1 MICNLINNIRVF
13 FTFVY
18 VFFQDYTR
26 IIYPFVDSI
35 EEKTNLLNLALF
47 LEKLPENFGEDDQE
61 KIEELNPNIETKS
74 NEINTNENNSE
85 SKEIDNIPLIFS
97 EIEKTIVNNLELN
110 ENKDTNDNIINSDEE
125 SKNLEENK
133 IDVEIQE
140 DNSKKQSNQEIYEES
155 QNKIIETLIQEDNIQ
170 TNEEHDH
177 EKLKVIQNN
186 NVEKENNIIKNE
198 DTIESTIDINNTKNL
213 DQLIIND
220 LSEVQEDS
228 LPKDKKGKKNKVKNK
243 NTFQELEKV
252 SIEKF

>member
-26 IIYPFVDSI
+26 IIYPFMDSI
-35 EEKTNLLNLALF
+35 EEKSNLLNLALF
-47 LEKLPENFGEDDQE
+47 LENLPENFGEENQD
-61 KIEELNPNIETKS
+61 KIEELNQNIEIKS
-74 NEINTNENNSE
+74 DEINTNENKDIN
-85 SKEIDNIPLIFS
+85 NN
-97 EIEKTIVNNLELN
+97 TIN
-110 ENKDTNDNIINSDEE
+110 TDEE
-125 SKNLEENK
+125 SRILEENK
-133 IDVEIQE
+133 IDV
-140 DNSKKQSNQEIYEES
+140 DNSKHQSNQEISEINEES
-155 QNKIIETLIQEDNIQ
+155 QNKIIETLIQEDNIL
-170 TNEEHDH
+170 TNKEHDH
-177 EKLKVIQNN
+177 EKLKVTQDN

>member
-35 EEKTNLLNLALF
+35 EEKSNLLNLALF
-47 LEKLPENFGEDDQE
+47 LEKLPENFGEENQD
-61 KIEELNPNIETKS
+61 KIEELNQNIEIK
-74 NEINTNENNSE
+74 NDEINTNENKDIN
-85 SKEIDNIPLIFS
+85 NN
-97 EIEKTIVNNLELN
+97 TIN
-110 ENKDTNDNIINSDEE
+110 TDEE
-125 SKNLEENK
+125 SRILEENK
-133 IDVEIQE
+133 INV
-140 DNSKKQSNQEIYEES
+140 DNSKQQSNQEISKINEES
-155 QNKIIETLIQEDNIQ
+155 QNKIIETHMQEYNIQ

-198 DTIESTIDINNTKNL
+198 DTIESTIDINNTKIL

-220 LSEVQEDS
+220 LSEDQEDS
-228 LPKDKKGKKNKVKNK
+228 PPKDKKGKKNKVKNK

>member
-228 LPKDKKGKKNKVKNK
+228 LPKDKKGKKNKIKNK

>member
-47 LEKLPENFGEDDQE
+47 LEKLPENFGEENQE
-61 KIEELNPNIETKS
+61 KIEELNQNIEIK
-74 NEINTNENNSE
+74 NDEINT
-85 SKEIDNIPLIFS
+85 
-97 EIEKTIVNNLELN
+97 N

-170 TNEEHDH
+170 TNKEHDH
-177 EKLKVIQNN
+177 EKLKVIQDN

-228 LPKDKKGKKNKVKNK
+228 LPKDKKGKKNKIKNK

>member
-35 EEKTNLLNLALF
+35 EEKSNLLNLALF
-47 LEKLPENFGEDDQE
+47 LEKLPENFGEENQD
-61 KIEELNPNIETKS
+61 KIEELNQNIEIKS
-74 NEINTNENNSE
+74 DEINTNENKDIN
-85 SKEIDNIPLIFS
+85 NN
-97 EIEKTIVNNLELN
+97 TIN
-110 ENKDTNDNIINSDEE
+110 TDEE
-125 SKNLEENK
+125 SRILEENK
-133 IDVEIQE
+133 IDV
-140 DNSKKQSNQEIYEES
+140 DNSKQQSNQEISEINEES

-170 TNEEHDH
+170 TNEKHDH
-177 EKLKVIQNN
+177 KKLKVTQDN

>member
-170 TNEEHDH
+170 TNEKHDH
-177 EKLKVIQNN
+177 EKLKVTQDN

>member
-1 MICNLINNIRVF
+1 MIRYLINNIRVF
-13 FTFVY
+13 FTFIY

-110 ENKDTNDNIINSDEE
+110 ENKDTNDNITNSDEE

-155 QNKIIETLIQEDNIQ
+155 QNKIIETHMQEYNIQ

-198 DTIESTIDINNTKNL
+198 DTIESTIDINNTKIL

-220 LSEVQEDS
+220 LSEVKEDFP
-228 LPKDKKGKKNKVKNK
+228 PKDKKGKKNKVKNK

>member
-35 EEKTNLLNLALF
+35 EEKSNLLNLALF
-47 LEKLPENFGEDDQE
+47 LEKLPENFGEENQE
-61 KIEELNPNIETKS
+61 KIEELNQNIEIKS
-74 NEINTNENNSE
+74 DQINTNEHKDNNNNT
-85 SKEIDNIPLIFS
+85 INTD
-97 EIEKTIVNNLELN
+97 EK
-110 ENKDTNDNIINSDEE
+110 SRF
-125 SKNLEENK
+125 LEENK
-133 IDVEIQE
+133 IDV
-140 DNSKKQSNQEIYEES
+140 DNSKQQSNQEISEINEES
-155 QNKIIETLIQEDNIQ
+155 QNKIIETLIKEDNIQ
-170 TNEEHDH
+170 TNEKHDH
-177 EKLKVIQNN
+177 EKLKVIQDN

-198 DTIESTIDINNTKNL
+198 DTIENTIDINNTKNL

-228 LPKDKKGKKNKVKNK
+228 LPKDKKGKKNKIKNK

>member
-1 MICNLINNIRVF
+1 
-13 FTFVY
+13 
-18 VFFQDYTR
+18 
-26 IIYPFVDSI
+26 
-35 EEKTNLLNLALF
+35 
-47 LEKLPENFGEDDQE
+47 
-61 KIEELNPNIETKS
+61 
-74 NEINTNENNSE
+74 NT
-85 SKEIDNIPLIFS
+85 
-97 EIEKTIVNNLELN
+97 N

-170 TNEEHDH
+170 TNEKHDH
-177 EKLKVIQNN
+177 EKLKVTQDN

-220 LSEVQEDS
+220 LSEVKEDFP
-228 LPKDKKGKKNKVKNK
+228 PKDKKGKKNKVKNK